1 MLLRFPLE
9 VEVSG
14 LGAHRCACGFEYLQ
28 SRFFRSYRSN
38 TSESNPLQRAVAW
51 NTSCGRCAAAMAK
64 QHLDP
69 HLHPKPQRGNVT
81 AAGLSA
87 EDGVHRNMLFS
98 RLNSGTFLFVFVF
111 AAALALSAQD
121 PSPPPAKAPAQTIE
135 SNRLTIEV
143 TGGEKAVPVEN
154 ASVYVKYVE
163 EHVIKKD
170 KKLELNVKTNREGV
184 AHVAEAPLGRALIQ
198 IIAEGWKT
206 YGRWYDITDPHQVI
220 KVRLERPPKWY

>member
-1 MLLRFPLE
+1 MTFSWLKLGSVVSTLLF
-9 VEVSG
+9 
-14 LGAHRCACGFEYLQ
+14 CAVL
-28 SRFFRSYRSN
+28 
-38 TSESNPLQRAVAW
+38 V
-51 NTSCGRCAAAMAK
+51 
-64 QHLDP
+64 
-69 HLHPKPQRGNVT
+69 V
-81 AAGLSA
+81 
-87 EDGVHRNMLFS
+87 
-98 RLNSGTFLFVFVF
+98 
-111 AAALALSAQD
+111 SAQD
-121 PSPPPAKAPAQTIE
+121 PGAPAPKAPAQTSE

-220 KVRLERPPKWY
+220 KIRLERPPKWY